1 MVCSKPVSL
10 RHSSRDEPGY
20 GGPCSNMAN
29 QWLCLCKIRA
39 LSYDISQS
47 LPFKKIHA
55 YLQLLLGHGSTT
67 RGRRLKPQVPLHRLP
82 CLGKVPHICTVETG
96 YSHRNSR
103 KSHRDLGTKGLSKQT
118 NTVLTTT
125 VVTTRTILPAIAV
138 TKTLILVLQLCLPT
152 VASIGLSD
160 KQTPLRQLSLSLRRD
175 LASILVRRGTL
186 YELPYE
192 NTLFLHGG
200 TDSLH

>member
-1 MVCSKPVSL
+1 MHCRDGIFSQEFSK
-10 RHSSRDEPGY
+10 
-20 GGPCSNMAN
+20 
-29 QWLCLCKIRA
+29 
-39 LSYDISQS
+39 ISQG
-47 LPFKKIHA
+47 PWDP
-55 YLQLLLGHGSTT
+55 
-67 RGRRLKPQVPLHRLP
+67 R
-82 CLGKVPHICTVETG
+82 
-96 YSHRNSR
+96 
-103 KSHRDLGTKGLSKQT
+103 GLSKQT

-138 TKTLILVLQLCLPT
+138 TKTLILFLQFCLLT
-152 VASIGLSD
+152 VASMGLSD
-160 KQTPLRQLSLSLRRD
+160 KQTPLGQLSLSLRRD